1 MAKLWRTIALRLG
14 LYAIT
19 NLPRNEAIPSH
30 FLGETSCTKLVPF
43 VPPWENGRLKQKI
56 PSPGQSFATCRK
68 RIQERCDGK
77 KGEKG
82 SLWLEERIEK
92 QIKAESGACHGQA
105 GEEYS
110 DDVGTDRQDTGCMF
124 RCRNLIFIKTQTGII
139 KQAQGI

>member
-1 MAKLWRTIALRLG
+1 MAKLWCTIALRPG

-19 NLPRNEAIPSH
+19 NLPRNEAILNH

-68 RIQERCDGK
+68 RIQERGAEK
-77 KGEKG
+77 KKEKG

-92 QIKAESGACHGQA
+92 QIKPESGACHGQA
-105 GEEYS
+105 VEEYS
-110 DDVGTDRQDTGCMF
+110 DDICTDRQDAGCMF
-124 RCRNLIFIKTQTGII
+124 RCRNLIFKRH
-139 KQAQGI
+139 KQG